1 MEHTIPWNEK
11 MLGFGFMR
19 LPKDGDLFDLAVAC
33 DLVDRFL
40 AHGFTYFDTAYGY
53 GGSEVSLRESLV
65 KRYPRD
71 AYQIADKMTGWMLSD
86 SLSPEQMFAE
96 QLERCGVDYFDF
108 YLLHSLQP
116 SHLPIYEKHDAWNF
130 CRRMKE
136 AGKIRH
142 FGFSFHGDPV
152 LLDQLLREHPEVD
165 FVQLQI
171 NYIDW
176 DDPIICAG
184 ENYAVC
190 RKYGK
195 DIVVMEPVKA
205 GSLAT
210 MSPELLAHFRTLDPA
225 ASAASYALRFVG
237 SLPGI
242 KVILSGMS
250 TAEQMEDNIA
260 TFEHFRPL
268 TEPEQAAVKA
278 VTEGLLATPTVP
290 CTSCRYCVPG
300 CPQKLDI
307 PEIFRCYNLH
317 LTFGPHHRPQVCYD
331 NMLAAG
337 SPRAN
342 ACIGCGQCESVCP
355 QHIPIIDWLNKASA
369 LLDQPQKD

>member
-1 MEHTIPWNEK
+1 MEHPIPWNDK
-11 MLGFGFMR
+11 LLGFGFMR
-19 LPKDGDLFDLAVAC
+19 LPKDGERFDHAVAC
-33 DLVDRFL
+33 DLIDRFL
-40 AHGFTYFDTAYGY
+40 SHGFTYFDTAYGY
-53 GGSEVSLRESLV
+53 GGSEVSLREALV
-65 KRYPRD
+65 KRYPRET
-71 AYQIADKMTGWMLSD
+71 YQIADKMTGWMLSD
-86 SLSPEQMFAE
+86 TLSPEQMFVE

-116 SHLPIYEKHDAWNF
+116 NQLPTYEKYDAWNF

-142 FGFSFHGDPV
+142 FGFSFHGDAD
-152 LLDQLLREHPEVD
+152 LLEQLLTEHPEVD

-176 DDPIICAG
+176 DDPIIQSGA
-184 ENYAVC
+184 NYAVC
-190 RKYGK
+190 RKHGK

-205 GSLAT
+205 GSLAAIK
-210 MSPELLAHFRTLDPA
+210 PELLEHFRALDPA

-242 KVILSGMS
+242 RVILSGMS
-250 TAEQMEDNIA
+250 DSAQMDDNIA
-260 TFEHFRPL
+260 TFERFVPL
-268 TEPEQAAVKA
+268 SAQEQTAVNA
-278 VTEGLLATPTVP
+278 VTEGMKAIPTVP
-290 CTSCRYCVPG
+290 CTSCRYCVTG

-317 LTFGPHHRPQVCYD
+317 LTFGPHHRPQACY
-331 NMLAAG
+331 NTMLAAG
-337 SPRAN
+337 NPRAN

-355 QHIPIIDWLNKASA
+355 QHIPVMDWLQQASA
-369 LLDQPQKD
+369 LLDPSKS